1 MSTAARD
8 LAERLL
14 DAQIDYLVTELTG
27 DQLPALV
34 AHVVDDVLDIAG
46 NLVLGDVVDPQRVK
60 AAARHVADRAV
71 GSPLVTDLVEQFAE
85 ALYGMPASDEHELGS
100 VVDRER
106 VAALVDKLLSMRVL
120 RDRALDRLAES
131 PAVSVVATKFVS
143 KIIADFVAQ
152 NRAMAQKVP
161 GMSSLLSLGTSAA
174 SVVRNPLDQ
183 FLGDAAERSAQYA
196 MRRTNSAAREVFDEA
211 PLREAAME
219 VWDLHAQEPVG
230 ALRAYLEEQDLRE
243 LASLISD
250 LVLDARGSAFFGEV
264 LDACVDVVFA
274 RYGEWD
280 LASLVREVGIERD
293 ELVAH
298 LVALGGPLLDAAER
312 DGQLRQVLRAR
323 LAPFFHSPNVAALL
337 AEAQPT
343 ETAPDLG

>member
-1 MSTAARD
+1 MSTPARD

-14 DAQIDYLVTELTG
+14 DAQVDYLVAELTG
-27 DQLPALV
+27 DQLPILV
-34 AHVVDDVLDIAG
+34 GHTVDDVLEIAG
-46 NLVLGDVVDPQRVK
+46 NLVLGDVVEPDRVK
-60 AAARHVADRAV
+60 AAARHLADSAV
-71 GSPLVTDLVEQFAE
+71 GSPLVADLVEQFAE
-85 ALYGMPASDEHELGS
+85 ALYALPASDEHELGS
-100 VVDRER
+100 VVGREG

-131 PAVSVVATKFVS
+131 PAVSVLATKFVS

-196 MRRTNSAAREVFDEA
+196 MRRTNSAARDVFDEA
-211 PLREAAME
+211 PVREAAME
-219 VWDLHAQEPVG
+219 VWDLHAREPVG
-230 ALRAYLEEQDLRE
+230 ALRAYLEEEDLRE
-243 LASLISD
+243 LATLIHD
-250 LVLDARGSAFFGEV
+250 LVLDARDSAFFGEV

-280 LASLVREVGIERD
+280 LASLLTELGIERD
-293 ELVAH
+293 ELVVH
-298 LVALGGPLLDAAER
+298 LVALAGPLLDAVGR
-312 DGQLRQVLRAR
+312 DGRLRELLRAR
-323 LAPFFHSPNVAALL
+323 LAPFYHSPTVAALL
-337 AEAQPT
+337 AEA
-343 ETAPDLG
+343 APAEPAGDPG